1 MRGNQTRGYLN
12 APKIR
17 AIPYPASIKH
27 SISLAKSI
35 KAKVAAVTVSA
46 PIEGLA
52 FELMTDTSEQYKKHA
67 ANLAAE
73 HLRVA
78 TDMATAA
85 GVNCNVVHV
94 EHHQPYEA
102 IIIAAK
108 KAHCDLIVMA
118 SHGRRGYAAV
128 LLVYRT
134 RFFGHKFELSG
145 LLHAGFLPGDT
156 CVVRTA

>member
-1 MRGNQTRGYLN
+1 MYKRIL
-12 APKIR
+12 
-17 AIPYPASIKH
+17 IPTDGSKLSRKAIKH
-27 SISLAKSI
+27 GISLAKSI
-35 KAKVAAVTVSA
+35 KAKVTAVTVST

-67 ANLAAE
+67 ASLAAE

-85 GVNCNVVHV
+85 GVTCNVVHV

-118 SHGRRGYAAV
+118 SHGRSGYAAV
-128 LLVYRT
+128 LLGSETVKVMTHSKIPVLVYR
-134 RFFGHKFELSG
+134 
-145 LLHAGFLPGDT
+145 
-156 CVVRTA
+156 